1 MSQDHYRK
9 IYSYVINERLK
20 DEHLHLYDIDQHIK
34 LFLYS
39 LVWNNFHVLSDHN
52 SKYYFNPYTLKLEP
66 ISSDQGIIIEIEPNF
81 LENIGT
87 YQYPLNYIQSF
98 TKFDS
103 LSEKEIDLNS
113 ILKNLKYS
121 DDMLNQFNHIFPVD
135 QEKSIEKFKANL
147 DLIISNQDRI
157 KNIIKTI

>member
-1 MSQDHYRK
+1 M
-9 IYSYVINERLK
+9 
-20 DEHLHLYDIDQHIK
+20 
-34 LFLYS
+34 
-39 LVWNNFHVLSDHN
+39 VWNIRTWTIPGI
-52 SKYYFNPYTLKLEP
+52 FNPYTLKLEP
-66 ISSDQGIIIEIEPNF
+66 YQVAANLEIEPNF

-121 DDMLNQFNHIFPVD
+121 DDMLNQFNHIFPID
-135 QEKSIEKFKANL
+135 QEKSIEKFSKL

-157 KNIIKTI
+157 KNIIKNK